1 MVENQ
6 FDRKIKIFQC
16 DGGLEFD
23 NTSLQEQCVPS
34 SILFCKSCPDT
45 QAQNGIAEHKHKHIL
60 EMVCTFLIQ
69 SLLPSSY
76 WAEAACVAFLQ

>member
-1 MVENQ
+1 MIGKSKFSNVMADWNLTIPL
-6 FDRKIKIFQC
+6 FK
-16 DGGLEFD
+16 
-23 NTSLQEQCVPS
+23 NTVSHQAF
-34 SILFCKSCPDT
+34 FCKSCPDT